1 MLPLQNPIVSI
12 EYQTGELV
20 PELTDILRNTI
31 VDIRCTDTEGR
42 QFLVEMQL
50 FWNESFKSRVLFNA
64 SKAYAIQLNKNED
77 FKLLKP
83 VYALNFINQIFEK
96 SPEMKDE
103 YYHYYKIVNI
113 KDTEKQI
120 EGLEFLFV
128 ELPKFKPQNRSE
140 KKLHE
145 LWLRFLTEINETTE
159 EAPADLLENE
169 YIREAVSYVERAAY
183 TKAQLYAYDQCK
195 LNTITQTSM
204 LSASRAEGEA
214 IGLEKGKAEG
224 KAEEQE
230 QFVIKGYKK
239 GHSIELISSFTDLTP
254 EQIILI
260 LKRHEL
266 INR

>member
-1 MLPLQNPIVSI
+1 M
-12 EYQTGELV
+12 
-20 PELTDILRNTI
+20 
-31 VDIRCTDTEGR
+31 
-42 QFLVEMQL
+42 
-50 FWNESFKSRVLFNA
+50 
-64 SKAYAIQLNKNED
+64 
-77 FKLLKP
+77 
-83 VYALNFINQIFEK
+83 
-96 SPEMKDE
+96 
-103 YYHYYKIVNI
+103 
-113 KDTEKQI
+113 
-120 EGLEFLFV
+120 
-128 ELPKFKPQNRSE
+128 
-140 KKLHE
+140 HE

-159 EAPADLLENE
+159 EAPAELLENE

-214 IGLEKGKAEG
+214 IGLEKGKAE
-224 KAEEQE
+224 ERE